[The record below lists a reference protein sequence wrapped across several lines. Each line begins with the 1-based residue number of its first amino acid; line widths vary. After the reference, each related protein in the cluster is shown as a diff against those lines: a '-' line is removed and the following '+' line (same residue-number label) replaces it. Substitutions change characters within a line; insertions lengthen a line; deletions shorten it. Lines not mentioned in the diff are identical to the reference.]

1 MNRRAPHHIRCES
14 LGANNLVWVGESDA
28 DSRLE
33 ASYGGA
39 LGLHGLRRAFVALS
53 WLRLGCS
60 KITMGGTCAEIVRH
74 RAGRGCQRVPCYA
87 PGPGPALGI
96 GLATGK
102 RADVAAHG
110 PHQHGPLEAG

>member
-1 MNRRAPHHIRCES
+1 VNRRAPHHIRCES

-74 RAGRGCQRVPCYA
+74 RAGRGCQRVPYYA
-87 PGPGPALGI
+87 PGLDQLWASVLRQASGR
-96 GLATGK
+96 T
-102 RADVAAHG
+102 VAAHG
-110 PHQHGPLEAG
+110 PHQRGPLEAG